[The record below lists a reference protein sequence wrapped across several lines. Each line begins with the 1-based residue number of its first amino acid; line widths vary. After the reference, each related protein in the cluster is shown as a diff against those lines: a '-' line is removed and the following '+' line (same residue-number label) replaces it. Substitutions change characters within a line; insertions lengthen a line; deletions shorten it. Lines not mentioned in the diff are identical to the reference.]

1 MELSSKIL
9 QNFTLDGAKK
19 LTGLNFN
26 QYKLEPVGKK
36 YQYLDLL
43 YKCKQLVTLDSPL
56 WSGFMQAFFGIQ
68 EAIKNTT
75 IVFLPMIDLSP
86 TDLYCVYSSLKYAES
101 IAKKNNQIPV
111 ITFDQAL

>member
-1 MELSSKIL
+1 
-9 QNFTLDGAKK
+9 
-19 LTGLNFN
+19 
-26 QYKLEPVGKK
+26 
-36 YQYLDLL
+36 
-43 YKCKQLVTLDSPL
+43 
-56 WSGFMQAFFGIQ
+56 MQAFFGIQ